1 MAVQIFAAFVAIALL
16 LAFLVPIAWKLKEV
30 SLAAVMAIA
39 VVMMLIDLWQSLKGR
54 EP

>member
-1 MAVQIFAAFVAIALL
+1 MPVKYFAAVVAIVLL

-30 SLAAVMAIA
+30 ELAIVLAIGFVMAL
-39 VVMMLIDLWQSLKGR
+39 VDLGQSLRGK